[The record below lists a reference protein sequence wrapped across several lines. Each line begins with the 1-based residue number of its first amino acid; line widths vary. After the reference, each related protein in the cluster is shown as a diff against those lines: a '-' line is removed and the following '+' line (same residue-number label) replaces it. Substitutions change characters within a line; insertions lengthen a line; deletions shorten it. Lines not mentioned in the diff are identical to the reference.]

1 LGLFDQIEKQ
11 PSTCLA
17 CFHVAIF
24 NQVLQIFAKV
34 MFGVVFK
41 PKKLADFEGHTLLP
55 SNIDPEESLFLV
67 ISGN

>member
-11 PSTCLA
+11 PSTYLA

-24 NQVLQIFAKV
+24 KQVLQNFAKV
-34 MFGVVFK
+34 MFGVAFK
-41 PKKLADFEGHTLLP
+41 PTLADFEGHTLLP
-55 SNIDPEESLFLV
+55 SNIDREESLFLV